1 MLRMLLGNYLGIEA
15 KHIKFRYGKRGKPG
29 IANKYD
35 GMPLDFNLSHSK
47 NLVLYA
53 FIRKREVG
61 IDIEYIRPIPE
72 MAQIVESYFSTKE
85 KEKFFGLS
93 EERRKEY
100 FFELWTRKEAF
111 LKATG
116 IGLGQLT
123 DCFDEISSDG
133 FFWIRNKQV
142 RSASWRIEGLS
153 PATGFSAAYAAEGT
167 APLKC
172 VFQRG

>member
-1 MLRMLLGNYLGIEA
+1 MLRMLLSNYLGIEA
-15 KHIKFRYGKRGKPG
+15 KHINFRYGKRGKPG

-35 GMPLDFNLSHSK
+35 GMPLDFNLSYSK
-47 NLVLYA
+47 DIVLYA

-72 MAQIVESYFSTKE
+72 MAQIVESYFSTNE

-100 FFELWTRKEAF
+100 FFELWTKKEAF

-133 FFWIRNKQV
+133 FLQIKNTKGKP
-142 RSASWRIEGLS
+142 ASWRIEALS
-153 PATGFSAAYAAEGT
+153 LATGFSAAYAVEGT
-167 APLKC
+167 LPLKC
-172 VFQRG
+172 IFQGR